1 LYRLPDFLKRGQRV
15 ASALLAM
22 SIMAAALGMDVRAE
36 PVVRFYYFYDSECDV
51 CEETHREV
59 LEPLLA
65 TYGDQVMAD
74 ERDIDEESNFLLLL
88 GLEKAYEVE
97 SVSIP
102 EVFIG
107 DDALIG
113 GERIREQLRE
123 RIEHYL
129 AQGGVDLPAVSTF
142 PALLETPGACEPEP
156 ECPEC
161 EDIHEAQRTAVAD
174 RETPIPQEKATPA
187 PAAAECPLIY
197 AAYFYQVGCDVCDR
211 AENDL
216 AFMVARY
223 PQLTVQRFDVQEAA
237 ALHEYLSQRANVP
250 GDKHL
255 TAPALFVGDSYLIG
269 EEISAAAIEALI
281 EPRLDTGA
289 AEPWAGWEANQ
300 KAAEETIVERFRSLG
315 IFTILGA
322 GLLDGVNPCAFA
334 TMIFL
339 VSYLAV
345 RKREGRELLATG
357 AAFTCGVFLAYLGVG
372 FGFLRFLTSLPILNA
387 LSKWIYGATIV
398 LCLALAWGSFVDYRR
413 ARKGRL
419 EDMGLKLPERMRGW
433 IRRLIREGSRSSR
446 FVLASV
452 AVGFGVSIVEL
463 ACTGQVYLPTIIFV
477 LGIPEWRARA
487 TLALLLY
494 NTVFVVPLIGVFL
507 LVYYGTTSQ
516 QLTDWMTEH
525 AATVKLGTA
534 ALFLLLA
541 GWLGYSLVVL

>member
-1 LYRLPDFLKRGQRV
+1 MYSLHHLPKKVVARV
-15 ASALLAM
+15 LLSM
-22 SIMAAALGMDVRAE
+22 FIMAAALAVDVRAQ

-51 CEETHREV
+51 CEETHRKV

-65 TYGDQVMAD
+65 TYGDQVVVD
-74 ERDIDEESNFLLLL
+74 ERDIDEEGNFVLLL
-88 GLEKAYEVE
+88 GLEKAFEVE

-107 DDALIG
+107 SDALIG
-113 GERIREQLRE
+113 GEQIRDQLRE
-123 RIEHYL
+123 RIGHYL
-129 AQGGVDLPAVSTF
+129 AEGGVDLPTVSAL
-142 PALLETPGACEPEP
+142 PSLLETPAVCEPDL

-161 EDIHEAQRTAVAD
+161 DDIHEAQRTAVAEK
-174 RETPIPQEKATPA
+174 ETPPPQEKATPV
-187 PAAAECPLIY
+187 PAGEECPLIH

-250 GDKHL
+250 ADRHL
-255 TAPALFVGDSYLIG
+255 TAPALFIGASYLVG

-289 AEPWAGWEANQ
+289 AEPWADWEANQ

-345 RKREGRELLATG
+345 RKREGREVLATG
-357 AAFTCGVFLAYLGVG
+357 AAFTCGVFVAYLGVG
-372 FGFLRFLTSLPILNA
+372 FGFLKFLTSLPILNA
-387 LSKWIYGATIV
+387 LSKWIYGVTIV

-452 AVGFGVSIVEL
+452 VVGFGVSIVEL

-494 NTVFVVPLIGVFL
+494 NVVFVVPLIGVFL
-507 LVYYGTTSQ
+507 VVYYGTTSQ
-516 QLTDWMTEH
+516 QLTDWMTKH
-525 AATVKLGTA
+525 AAAVKLGTA